1 MRKLFLLA
9 ILLLTCLL
17 TINANAANRYVIDS
31 ITKITHV
38 IDGNMNE
45 WIVDKFETDLQT
57 KVLYA
62 IEHDDLN
69 LYAAMKISDMGIQM
83 KMMRQGMKMFIDK
96 KGKKKESV
104 GIEFPIKRAGGGGF
118 GGEQGPPD
126 PQSIR
131 QNMANWM
138 IFLKTFGFND
148 LEDKSQLITLQDGIN
163 IAFDW
168 DEANTLFIEYK
179 VPFNYLGGKAALA
192 GKTVSIGW
200 KILGDEDRLVSS
212 AAGANKVSVPGSGSS
227 AVGGRSAG
235 GGGGSSPADAFSS
248 DLSTGSGPGGIRSKE
263 QSFWIKY
270 TPIF

>member
-1 MRKLFLLA
+1 M
-9 ILLLTCLL
+9 
-17 TINANAANRYVIDS
+17 IDF

-38 IDGNMNE
+38 IDGNINE

-104 GIEFPIKRAGGGGF
+104 GIEFPIKRAGAGGF
-118 GGEQGPPD
+118 EGVQGGREQGPPD

-138 IFLKTFGFND
+138 IFLKTFGFD
-148 LEDKSQLITLQDGIN
+148 HLEDKSQLITLQDGIN

-168 DEANTLFIEYK
+168 DEANTRFIEYK
-179 VPFNYLGGKAALA
+179 VPLNYLGGKAALA

-212 AAGANKVSVPGSGSS
+212 ATGANIVSVPGSGSI

-235 GGGGSSPADAFSS
+235 GGGGRRGGSSPADAVSS
-248 DLSTGSGPGGIRSKE
+248 DLSTGSGPAGIRSKE
-263 QSFWIKY
+263 QNFWTKY